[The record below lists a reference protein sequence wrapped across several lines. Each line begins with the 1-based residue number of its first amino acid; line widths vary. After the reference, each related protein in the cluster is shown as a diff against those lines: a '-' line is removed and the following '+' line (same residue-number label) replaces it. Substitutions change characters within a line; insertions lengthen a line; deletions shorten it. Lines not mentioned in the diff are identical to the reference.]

1 MITFEQIK
9 KMRNSFPGIN
19 DPRRLEE
26 YISEVLDIMQVACQD
41 ERLNCDFD
49 DENFYRLKVEVG
61 DPPVIEHMRT
71 VDSIVKRIRIVL
83 SGTSLRTTVSDATL
97 AKEDGQPYYRNIS
110 FLLNGIEYGG
120 KQ

>member
-1 MITFEQIK
+1 MITREQM
-9 KMRNSFPGIN
+9 KMMKDNFPGVN
-19 DPRRLEE
+19 DPNMLED
-26 YISEVLDIMQVACQD
+26 YISEVLDIMQATCQD
-41 ERLNCDFD
+41 YKLKCDFD

-71 VDSIVKRIRIVL
+71 VDSIVERIRIVL
-83 SGTSLRTTVSDATL
+83 SGTSLRTMVSDATL